1 MNNSVCSI
9 GEVTKVSDKYEV
21 RDDYSLN
28 KLILSSTSLKPGCAT
43 NGHKHMSQDEV
54 FLFYGYG
61 EIHLRYPDEDQGEID
76 EVIQVEPGSVVS
88 VPVGVFH
95 RVHNIAEDNI
105 LFYVRVMSK

>member
-21 RDDYSLN
+21 RDDYSLS

-95 RVHNIAEDNI
+95 RVHNTADDNT

>member
-1 MNNSVCSI
+1 MDNSVCSI

-21 RDDYSLN
+21 RDDYSLSN
-28 KLILSSTSLKPGCAT
+28 LILSSTSLKPGCAT

-76 EVIQVEPGSVVS
+76 DVIRVEPGSVVS

-95 RVHNIAEDNI
+95 RVHNTSDDNI

>member
-21 RDDYSLN
+21 RDDHTLN
-28 KLILSSTSLKPGCAT
+28 NLLLSSTSLKAGCST

-61 EIHLRYPDEDQGEID
+61 EIILRYPDEGQGETE
-76 EVIQVEPGSVVS
+76 EVIKVEPGTVVS
-88 VPVGVFH
+88 VPSGVFH
-95 RVHNIAEDNI
+95 RVHNTSNDNI